1 MAEAARYFDR
11 ICDEM
16 IDPEVLTGSQRPLIA
31 ALGRCLRR
39 YRELLL
45 ATNVAD
51 FAHLQA
57 WAERVMRDGDIAA
70 RAGEAVRRLMVD
82 EFQDTSRIQLRIL
95 GRLTETRGNILVV
108 GDDDQSTYRFMG
120 AGVANL
126 LQFPWYFRGSHVV
139 KLATNYRSHKHIVA
153 TYSAWMETAA
163 DWSHPDRV
171 GRTCR
176 FEKDLA
182 AHAPETHL
190 DYPAVIA
197 VQGANPR
204 DEGRRLRDCC
214 VS

>member
-31 ALGRCLRR
+31 ALSRCLRR

-153 TYSAWMETAA
+153 T
-163 DWSHPDRV
+163 
-171 GRTCR
+171 
-176 FEKDLA
+176 
-182 AHAPETHL
+182 
-190 DYPAVIA
+190 
-197 VQGANPR
+197 
-204 DEGRRLRDCC
+204 
-214 VS
+214 